1 MALEAIEPHIREN
14 YDQKNQDKLSVTP
27 VIEKM
32 KDPRCNIYY
41 FFLMFQLKNM
51 ASRSD
56 YSLIIIT
63 T

>member
-1 MALEAIEPHIREN
+1 MALEAIEPHTREN
-14 YDQKNQDKLSVTP
+14 YYQNNQDKLYVAL

-41 FFLMFQLKNM
+41 FFLTLQLKNM

-56 YSLIIIT
+56 YSLITIT